1 MNKTLRSQSGFILP
15 ILVIVT
21 IIMLAVAG
29 YLYLKS
35 PEIDKPEFVRQL
47 EEKVNKNIPDINID
61 DSIQAPA
68 EVAIT
73 KDGFMPSTIT
83 VMAGQQIIFVNQDKS
98 AHRVIPYLASRNS
111 LPELDSE
118 DLQPT
123 DSFTY
128 SFEKIGTFTLSDS
141 INLGKYK
148 ATVIVN

>member
-1 MNKTLRSQSGFILP
+1 MTKALRSQSGFILP
-15 ILVIVT
+15 VLVIVA
-21 IIMLAVAG
+21 IIMLTVAG

-35 PEIDKPEFVRQL
+35 AEIEKPEFVRQL
-47 EEKVNKNIPDINID
+47 EED
-61 DSIQAPA
+61 DSIKSPA

-73 KDGFMPSTIT
+73 RNGFTPSTIRI
-83 VMAGQQIIFVNQDKS
+83 VVGQQITFVNQDKN
-98 AHRVIPYLASRNS
+98 AHRVIPYTQTSRSS

-141 INLGKYK
+141 MDLGKYK

>member
-1 MNKTLRSQSGFILP
+1 MTKPLYNQSGFILP
-15 ILVIVT
+15 VLVIVT

-29 YLYLKS
+29 YLYLQS
-35 PEIDKPEFVRQL
+35 PEIEKPEFVRQL
-47 EEKVNKNIPDINID
+47 EEKVNKNIKID
-61 DSIQAPA
+61 DQIKTPA

-73 KDGFMPSTIT
+73 KDGFIPAT
-83 VMAGQQIIFVNQDKS
+83 VSIIAGQQITFVNQDKN
-98 AHRVIPYLASRNS
+98 AHRLVPYPLATRNS

-128 SFEKIGTFTLSDS
+128 SFEKTGTFTISEHIS
-141 INLGKYK
+141 PGKYK